1 MNIIYLILLNT
12 LFQTILA
19 SSSNM
24 NYNNKLK
31 KIGFKVIIFR
41 EKKYPK
47 MLNYIKQ
54 QYKIYYD
61 KSMIAISNGINEY
74 ENLPYEEKAVVDF
87 IMSIIF

>member
-1 MNIIYLILLNT
+1 
-12 LFQTILA
+12 
-19 SSSNM
+19 M